1 MKKGSLE
8 EKTKAVMIH
17 GRFQPFTIGHMQLV
31 KKAIELT
38 TPGTKI
44 LIGITKPDLKTDN
57 QISKGDN
64 HRDSVASNP
73 YSYMFRKELIVCSL
87 LLDEDARARIDDF
100 VIFPFPLS
108 RNNVDKSKKAILIVA
123 EEHGIDG
130 KIVQLVNTIQGDGWE
145 EEKAKLF
152 QEMGFNIK
160 NISVNGRRIKTKDG
174 IEISAS
180 HYRETKDTR
189 LLAKGTNKVK
199 KILDSKMRYFVN
211 ERDGLIEGFDKISI
225 ENQKKILIALRQEL
239 LNDEEIQNAIKKIN
253 DLNYK
258 EVKTGSEECKV

>member
-1 MKKGSLE
+1 MKNDSLGK
-8 EKTKAVMIH
+8 KTNAVMIH

-73 YSYMFRKELIVCSL
+73 YSYMIRKEMIVCSL

-100 VIFPFPLS
+100 IIFPFPLS
-108 RNNVDKSKKAILIVA
+108 RNNIEQSKDAILKVVS
-123 EEHGIDG
+123 EQEIDG
-130 KIVQLVNTIQGDGWE
+130 KILQLVNTIQGDGWE
-145 EEKAKLF
+145 EEKVSLF
-152 QEMGFNIK
+152 REMGFKTK
-160 NISVNGRRIKTKDG
+160 NISENGVRIRTKDG
-174 IEISAS
+174 TEVSAS
-180 HYRETKDTR
+180 RYRETKDTR
-189 LLAKGTNKVK
+189 LLAPGTNKVK
-199 KILDSKMRYFVN
+199 EILDSKMCDFAKKR
-211 ERDGLIEGFDKISI
+211 EGLIEGFDQISI

-258 EVKTGSEECKV
+258 KVKTELEECKI